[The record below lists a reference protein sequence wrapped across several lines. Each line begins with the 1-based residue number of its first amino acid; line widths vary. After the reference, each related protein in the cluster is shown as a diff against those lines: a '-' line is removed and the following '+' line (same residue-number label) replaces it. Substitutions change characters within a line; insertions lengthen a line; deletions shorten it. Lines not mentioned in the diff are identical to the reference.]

1 MTANDLLP
9 ECGQCPNGMKDTMKR
24 FLIPFISSWWLSPL
38 GLLLCAGLWCC
49 DIVVAAFPKIMV
61 PPMALNICGMVGEGG
76 FVVFLALCLA
86 AVVRALVL
94 KRWGRAVAV
103 FFATGACAGVSLVDA
118 FAASLVVA
126 FADNDHFADDLSVP
140 EGIEIAEPGECARWP
155 GTGSPDGADAFFTA
169 VSNALSQAGTDD
181 GTVFADVPSFAR
193 LARENRDILLR
204 YLSAHPGWRVFAE
217 RGSLYATRIMMKHGD
232 WDYPL
237 NGFFSDFDYPIT
249 AEGRKPRY
257 QVRLTI
263 GFPDP
268 WWNRDP
274 RPTRLAPGEAK
285 GAVLSQG
292 MASSKDAMYKS
303 HVIISAENAC
313 IEVDEESAGRGRRL
327 TKALLRL
334 LEEELRPLAE
344 SPTPATIASIL
355 PPSAILHGE
364 APDIFLKDGMQGGIY
379 SVRILANPGEPG
391 LVYLKA
397 FEVTNGT
404 PLSQGRLP
412 GTSSLRL
419 GWSDNPGELYSGT
432 TEITIYEGNWGQ
444 FYAARFELW
453 FKPDSGAPERKLAEK
468 VFRIQGWQR

>member
-86 AVVRALVL
+86 AFVRALVL

>member
-86 AVVRALVL
+86 AFVRALVL

-364 APDIFLKDGMQGGIY
+364 ALDIFLKDGMQGGIY

>member
-1 MTANDLLP
+1 MLKMKSILLAP
-9 ECGQCPNGMKDTMKR
+9 
-24 FLIPFISSWWLSPL
+24 ISSWWLSPL

-49 DIVVAAFPKIMV
+49 DIVFAAFLKTML
-61 PPMALNICGMVGEGG
+61 PPMVLKILGMVGGGG
-76 FVVFLALCLA
+76 FIVFLALCLA
-86 AVVRALVL
+86 AFVRALVL

-103 FFATGACAGVSLVDA
+103 FFATGACAGVSLV
-118 FAASLVVA
+118 AACAVA
-126 FADNDHFADDLSVP
+126 FMVVLVDNDHFADDLSVP
-140 EGIEIAEPGECARWP
+140 VGIEIAEPGECTLWP
-155 GTGSPDGADAFFTA
+155 GTGSPDGADAYFTA

-181 GTVFADVPSFAR
+181 ETVSADVPSFAR

-217 RGSLYATRIMMKHGD
+217 RDSLYANRIMMKHGD

-237 NGFFSDFDYPIT
+237 NGFFSDFYYPMT
-249 AEGRKPRY
+249 SEGREPRY

-274 RPTRLAPGEAK
+274 RPTRLTPGETK
-285 GAVLSQG
+285 GTVLSPG
-292 MASSKDAMYKS
+292 KATSKDAMYES

-313 IEVDEESAGRGRRL
+313 IEIDEESAGRERRI

-344 SPTPATIASIL
+344 SPTPATIARIL
-355 PPSAILHGE
+355 PPGAILHGE
-364 APDIFLKDGMQGGIY
+364 APDISLKDGMQGGIY
-379 SVRILANPGEPG
+379 SARILANPGEPG

-397 FEVTNGT
+397 FEVTKGT
-404 PLSQGRLP
+404 PLSQSRLP

-419 GWSDNPGELYSGT
+419 GWSDDPGELYSGT
-432 TEITIYEGNWGQ
+432 TEITIYEGNWEQ

>member
-1 MTANDLLP
+1 MLKMKSILLVP
-9 ECGQCPNGMKDTMKR
+9 
-24 FLIPFISSWWLSPL
+24 ISSWWLSPL
-38 GLLLCAGLWCC
+38 CMLVCLALKYSVFVFFIFPWPSSVLENYSLSTLLCSIFVFLCRLGKVGFTFSLLLCLTAIG
-49 DIVVAAFPKIMV
+49 
-61 PPMALNICGMVGEGG
+61 
-76 FVVFLALCLA
+76 
-86 AVVRALVL
+86 RSLVL
-94 KRWGRAVAV
+94 KRWSHAAVIVA
-103 FFATGACAGVSLVDA
+103 ATSACIGLSHLVALATTIKIDYGE
-118 FAASLVVA
+118 
-126 FADNDHFADDLSVP
+126 DHFADDLSVP
-140 EGIEIAEPGECARWP
+140 EGIKIAEPGECTLWP
-155 GTGSPDGADAFFTA
+155 GTGSPEGADAYFTA

-181 GTVFADVPSFAR
+181 ETVSADVPSFAR

-217 RGSLYATRIMMKHGD
+217 RDSLYANRIMMKHGD

-237 NGFFSDFDYPIT
+237 NGFFSDFYYPMT
-249 AEGRKPRY
+249 SEGREPRY

-274 RPTRLAPGEAK
+274 RPTRLTPGEMK
-285 GAVLSQG
+285 GAVLSPG
-292 MASSKDAMYKS
+292 KAASKDAMYES

-313 IEVDEESAGRGRRL
+313 IEIDEESAGRERRI

-344 SPTPATIASIL
+344 SPTPATIARIL
-355 PPSAILHGE
+355 PPGAILHGE
-364 APDIFLKDGMQGGIY
+364 APDISLKDGMQGGIY
-379 SVRILANPGEPG
+379 SARILANPGEPG

-397 FEVTNGT
+397 FEVTNNT
-404 PLSQGRLP
+404 PLSQARLP

-419 GWSDNPGELYSGT
+419 GWSDDPGELYSGT

>member
-1 MTANDLLP
+1 
-9 ECGQCPNGMKDTMKR
+9 MKDTMKR

-61 PPMALNICGMVGEGG
+61 PPMALNICGMVGGGG
-76 FVVFLALCLA
+76 FIVFLALCLA
-86 AVVRALVL
+86 AFVRALVL

-103 FFATGACAGVSLVDA
+103 FFATGACAGVSLVA
-118 FAASLVVA
+118 LCEATFMVA

-140 EGIEIAEPGECARWP
+140 EGIEIAEPGEWARWP
-155 GTGSPDGADAFFTA
+155 GTGSPDGADAFFTT
-169 VSNALSQAGTDD
+169 VSNALSQAGTGDP
-181 GTVFADVPSFAR
+181 TVFADVPSFAR

-237 NGFFSDFDYPIT
+237 NGFFSDFDYQIT
-249 AEGRKPRY
+249 AEGREPRY
-257 QVRLTI
+257 QIRLTI

-313 IEVDEESAGRGRRL
+313 IEVYEESAGRGRRL

-344 SPTPATIASIL
+344 SPTPATIARIL
-355 PPSAILHGE
+355 PPGAILHGE

-397 FEVTNGT
+397 FEVTKGT
-404 PLSQGRLP
+404 PLSKGRLP

-453 FKPDSGAPERKLAEK
+453 FKPDSGTPERKLAEK